1 MLFILKVLNDTGYI
15 LDNVTVN
22 GTSYQFEDTDLFRHR
37 YTYVIT
43 GVNELGEG
51 ISNNKTFSYQ
61 QSRIKYI
68 LVLIWQSLY
77 QYLEQLMQL
86 CLLENIFRIMSL
98 LILLF
103 Q

>member
-22 GTSYQFEDTDLFRHR
+22 GISYQFEDKDLFRHR

-51 ISNNKTFSYQ
+51 ISINKTFSYQ

-68 LVLIWQSLY
+68 LVLI
-77 QYLEQLMQL
+77 
-86 CLLENIFRIMSL
+86 
-98 LILLF
+98 
-103 Q
+103 